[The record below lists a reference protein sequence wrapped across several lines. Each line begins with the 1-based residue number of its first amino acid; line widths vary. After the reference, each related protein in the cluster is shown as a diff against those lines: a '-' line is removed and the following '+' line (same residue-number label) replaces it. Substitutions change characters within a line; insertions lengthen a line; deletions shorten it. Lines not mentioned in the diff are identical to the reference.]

1 MKKPWQTL
9 SSKVTYE
16 NNWIKVSHR
25 DVINPSGNPG
35 IYGVVEFK
43 NLAIGIVPIDEEGNT
58 WLVRQFRYTLDQ
70 YTWEIPE
77 GGCPQDQTPLDAA
90 RRELQEETGIIAKKW
105 TKIAELHTSN
115 SVTDEYGEIF
125 LAQDLTMGEQ
135 DLEDSEDVT
144 VQKIPLQAAYQ
155 MVLDG
160 EITDAVSMI
169 GLMKAF
175 AIFGAEL
182 EDGEGQRF
190 I

>member
-1 MKKPWQTL
+1 MNPWKTISKK
-9 SSKVTYE
+9 VVYD
-16 NNWIKVSHR
+16 NNWIKVTHR

-43 NLAIGIVPIDEEGNT
+43 NLAIGIVPIDEDGNT

-77 GGCPQDQTPLDAA
+77 GGCPKDQTPLEAA
-90 RRELQEETGIIAKKW
+90 QRELQEETGLTAKKW
-105 TKIAELHTSN
+105 TKIGEFHTSN

-125 LAQDLTMGEQ
+125 IAQDLTIGEQ
-135 DLEDSEDVT
+135 DLEDCEDIIV
-144 VQKIPLQAAYQ
+144 KKLPLKEAHQ

-160 EITDAVSMI
+160 EITDSVSMI

-175 AIFGAEL
+175 LLVLA
-182 EDGEGQRF
+182 
-190 I
+190 